1 MSKMTRH
8 EAANND
14 EVDFNLLEE
23 DIRGTLREVLTAK
36 NLPLYDMISYHFGIL
51 GGEPE
56 GPLPTMKHGILS
68 QLILM
73 LEGNG
78 NRQFVSLASALEL
91 LNGFLEVHD
100 DVQSGNPSRQGRD
113 ALWWVW
119 GPAQAINAGDGMN
132 SLARMMVVGLG
143 ERGVSAD
150 LIYNALHII
159 DRSLVETVEGRFQ
172 DLEMQEK
179 IEVPE
184 NEYLWMAEMK
194 RGALVGASLALGA
207 LFADLDYEIQT
218 NLIECGRDIGVA
230 SQINDDINEILMDRD
245 DGNVEFLN
253 KKKLFPLVL
262 AMSKAGPSEKRKLG
276 EVYFKRVLLEE
287 DLAVVRGIIH
297 DLDVMELCREKLNT
311 HQERALAH
319 LAGLP
324 GDSKVIEAFLSDEF
338 YGAIDL

>member
-1 MSKMTRH
+1 MSKMTKH
-8 EAANND
+8 EAGSNE
-14 EVDFNLLEE
+14 EVDFNLMQEN
-23 DIRGTLREVLTAK
+23 IRGTLREVLTAK

-73 LEGNG
+73 LVGNG
-78 NRQFVSLASALEL
+78 NRQLVSLASALEL

-143 ERGVSAD
+143 EEGVSAD

-159 DRSLVETVEGRFQ
+159 DRSLVETVEGRFH

-184 NEYLWMAEMK
+184 NEYLGMAEKK

-207 LFADLDYEIQT
+207 LFSDLECEIQPK
-218 NLIECGRDIGVA
+218 LIECGRNIGIA
-230 SQINDDINEILMDRD
+230 SQIYDDVNEILMDRD

-287 DLAVVRGIIH
+287 DLAVVRGIIR
-297 DLDVMELCREKLNT
+297 DLDVMELCREKLEI
-311 HQERALAH
+311 HRQKALTH

-324 GDSKVIEAFLSDEF
+324 GDSKVMERFLSDEF
-338 YGAIDL
+338 YGAFDL